1 MSDGSAGAGEGRLG
15 LLGKGA
21 GLYTSAGREMMLGV

>member
-1 MSDGSAGAGEGRLG
+1 MALLEQAKGGRDYWER
-15 LLGKGA
+15 KGA